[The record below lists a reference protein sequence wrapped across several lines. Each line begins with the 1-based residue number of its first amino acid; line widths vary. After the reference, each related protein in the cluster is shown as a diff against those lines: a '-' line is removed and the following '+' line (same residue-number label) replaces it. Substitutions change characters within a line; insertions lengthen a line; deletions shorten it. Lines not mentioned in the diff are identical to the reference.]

1 MILFDSIDYYSA
13 VFNSHILTQIP
24 APKQHDGDVTKH
36 WGKCASR
43 HLAQWKPCLDKAN
56 DPVCYEALLSSTSD
70 WDLLHCYAERFEDAR
85 KLRDSIPQE
94 DTAGRTKVLRDH
106 FMQVGVK
113 EGRNPLCAHDGVYNL
128 PQYLPKF
135 DGHGMLAVW
144 IDGVFVYTENHKAG
158 STTIRRNIE
167 LNLGTTWE
175 SWQDNPQLAQKLMS
189 IDGCIQANT
198 TTTTRCVGPD
208 EMDRAIK
215 FTTTRDPLD
224 RFISGYHQLKR
235 DPNSHKFDETTTIAE
250 AIARSHE
257 NVHLRSNL
265 FHLGLAGG
273 EGRPVLFDKLFHL
286 EAMDEQW
293 PKLIESFPNLGAD
306 QKTAMI
312 PATRENVKD
321 GNVRKR
327 KEVKSVT
334 ESFGGDRTAIDRFC
348 YEFGWDYFCLGFEMP
363 KECQNASL
371 WSSEF

>member
-1 MILFDSIDYYSA
+1 VILFDSIDYHSV
-13 VFNSHILTQIP
+13 VFNSHILTPIP

-106 FMQVGVK
+106 FMQVGAP

-135 DGHGMLAVW
+135 GGHGMLAVW
-144 IDGVFVYTENHKAG
+144 IDGVLLYTENHKAG
-158 STTIRRNIE
+158 STTIRRNIK
-167 LNLGTTWE
+167 LNLGTNWE
-175 SWQDNPQLAQKLMS
+175 SWKDDPQLAQKLLS
-189 IDGCIQANT
+189 IDDCIQGNT
-198 TTTTRCVGPD
+198 TTTTFCVGPD

-215 FTTTRDPLD
+215 FTTTRNPLEK
-224 RFISGYHQLKR
+224 FISGYHQLVR
-235 DPNSHKFDETTTIAE
+235 DPTPGFDETTTIAE
-250 AIARSHE
+250 TIARSHE
-257 NVHLRSNL
+257 NAHLRSNL

-306 QKTAMI
+306 KKTAMI

-334 ESFGGDRTAIDRFC
+334 ESFGGDRAAIDRFC
-348 YEFGWDYFCLGFEMP
+348 YEFGWDYFCLGYEMP
-363 KECQNASL
+363 KECQDASL

>member
-1 MILFDSIDYYSA
+1 MILFYSIDYYSA

-106 FMQVGVK
+106 FMQVGAP

-135 DGHGMLAVW
+135 GGQGMLAVW
-144 IDGVFVYTENHKAG
+144 IDGVLLYTENHKAG
-158 STTIRRNIE
+158 STTIRRNIK

-175 SWQDNPQLAQKLMS
+175 SWKDHPQLAQKLLS
-189 IDGCIQANT
+189 IDDCIQGNT
-198 TTTTRCVGPD
+198 TTTTFCVGPD

-215 FTTTRDPLD
+215 FTTTRNPLEK
-224 RFISGYHQLKR
+224 FISGYHQIVR
-235 DPNSHKFDETTTIAE
+235 DPTPGFDETTTIAE
-250 AIARSHE
+250 TIARSHE
-257 NVHLRSNL
+257 NAHLRSNL

-286 EAMDEQW
+286 EAMDKQW

-306 QKTAMI
+306 KKTAMI

-321 GNVRKR
+321 SNVHK
-327 KEVKSVT
+327 KVKSVT

-348 YEFGWDYFCLGFEMP
+348 YEFGWDYFCLGYEMP